1 MNIYTPK
8 TKQELYLFKHFSSKS
23 EIAKALK
30 VTRPTV
36 DKICSE
42 PTYFIKYASQIS
54 KATKQP
60 FTKVL
65 KALNNGL

>member
-36 DKICSE
+36 DKICSQ
-42 PTYFIKYASQIS
+42 PSYFIKYASEIS

-60 FTKVL
+60 FLKVL
-65 KALNNGL
+65 NALYNGL